1 MAIFTI
7 CNMAAVSHLEFSK
20 SRVYVTWP
28 LSPCYSASLCKISL
42 KWDNFKW
49 RPFAI
54 LNFQNFHICSRN
66 CDRLSNLLLCTKCHR
81 NRMIFRWDMAISWFS
96 RWRIFAILNYR
107 HPIMGSLKSA
117 CKTSNRSSIE
127 TIALNCLFF
136 WENRPFLYG
145 FWRQTDRQ
153 TNKVVDSWYATS
165 SWFCCHFLHKWCF
178 FLNGF

>member
-66 CDRLSNLLLCTKCHR
+66 CHRLSNLLLCTKCHR
-81 NRMIFRWDMAISWFS
+81 NRMIFRWDMAISRFS
-96 RWRIFAILNYR
+96 RWRISAILNYR

-136 WENRPFLYG
+136 EKIDLFVRILA
-145 FWRQTDRQ
+145 TDRQ
-153 TNKVVDSWYATS
+153 TDEQSGGQLVCNVIMVLLPLSPQMM
-165 SWFCCHFLHKWCF
+165 F
-178 FLNGF
+178 FS